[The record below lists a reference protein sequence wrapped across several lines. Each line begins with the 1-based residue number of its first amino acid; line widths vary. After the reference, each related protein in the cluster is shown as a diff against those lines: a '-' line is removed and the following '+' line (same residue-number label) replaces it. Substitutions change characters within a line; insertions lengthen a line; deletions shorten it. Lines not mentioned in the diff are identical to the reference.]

1 MPVITAIEPSRRREG
16 RFELLVDGK
25 HHATVSVEIVERL
38 GLRVGLPLEPLAEA
52 LEREAALLTTY
63 DRALRMLASRAR
75 ARAELRR
82 LLLRKGEPAEYVDAA
97 LERLVA
103 ARLLDDEAFARQF
116 TRSRSAGRGASRRRI
131 QQELDRRGVARATA
145 DGAIAAVYDEEQID
159 EGDVAVQAA
168 RKRLRSLSGLDPAVR
183 NRRLFAFLARRGYDS
198 ADIRRAIAAV
208 TGEAATADDGDGE
221 A

>member
-116 TRSRSAGRGASRRRI
+116 TRSRSAGRGTSRRRI

-145 DGAIAAVYDEEQID
+145 DGAIAAVYEEEQID

-168 RKRLRSLSGLDPAVR
+168 RKRLRSLAGLDPAVR

>member
-145 DGAIAAVYDEEQID
+145 DGAIAAVYEEEQID